1 MDGQGQGDFGW
12 KRDER
17 CMGYR
22 RRVLQRSGCSFR
34 RRLLYFHPCPE
45 RLLTLFSLWFSF
57 RNRKS
62 AFAFTDTLLGVMKLN
77 LAQRGV
83 GEGRG
88 GGRDNEL
95 N

>member
-12 KRDER
+12 KRDEG

-22 RRVLQRSGCSFR
+22 RRVLQRSGSSFR
-34 RRLLYFHPCPE
+34 RRSLYFHPCPE
-45 RLLTLFSLWFSF
+45 HLLTLFSMWFSF

-62 AFAFTDTLLGVMKLN
+62 AFALIDTLLGEIKSN
-77 LAQRGV
+77 LAEGAGGV
-83 GEGRG
+83 AG
-88 GGRDNEL
+88 NEL